1 LDGFSAHDYGSR
13 NVRMYAISDV
23 DKDGQDDLIIPTL
36 SKKKIAILSMFENN
50 DDTIYVNDSLDLSD
64 KLTSK
69 IFTLDINYDGY
80 VDIIAGDRSGNL
92 YIFTSQVKYKN

>member
-1 LDGFSAHDYGSR
+1 
-13 NVRMYAISDV
+13 MYAISDV